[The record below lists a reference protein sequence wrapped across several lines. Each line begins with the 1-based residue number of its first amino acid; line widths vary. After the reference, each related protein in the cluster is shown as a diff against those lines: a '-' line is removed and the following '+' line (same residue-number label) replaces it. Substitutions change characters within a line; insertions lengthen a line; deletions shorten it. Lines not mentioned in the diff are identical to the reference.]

1 MKLNNRVYDILKW
14 VVIIVI
20 PAAATAYVSLSA
32 VWGWPFA
39 DEISKTAAAVCMF
52 LGTLLG
58 ISTVK
63 YNQEQKPPADNE

>member
-1 MKLNNRVYDILKW
+1 MKLSNRVYDILKW

-20 PAAATAYVSLSA
+20 PAAATAYVSLAA

-52 LGTLLG
+52 LGAILG
-58 ISTVK
+58 ISSVN
-63 YNQEQKPPADNE
+63 YNKDNKPPAENE